1 MDMNTA
7 GFILSIVAIVMAASI
22 IKTFI
27 RARYGITVRR
37 RRRHGGE
44 EEVPSATRQVELLD
58 SENAALKG
66 QVTRLEE
73 RIAVL
78 ERIATDRSRRLA
90 DEIDAL
96 N

>member
-7 GFILSIVAIVMAASI
+7 GFILSIVAIVMATSI
-22 IKTFI
+22 IKTII

-44 EEVPSATRQVELLD
+44 EEVPSAARQVELLD